1 MSLLYIKAS
10 PRQARSRSIAVAN
23 AFCTSYCAL
32 HPQEECTELDVFKAA
47 LPTLDGHALDTK
59 YAILH
64 GNSPSAVEKN
74 AWKPVE
80 NIIAQFK
87 SAEKY
92 VFAVP
97 MWNFGIPYRL
107 KQYFDIIIQPTY
119 TFSYIPQKGYTGL
132 VTGKRAF
139 IVYASG
145 GEYAKGSQ
153 AEEFDLQ
160 KKYLEL
166 LLGFMGITDILKVA
180 VEPTLMAGPDVAE
193 QAQIEAIGLARD
205 LAKTF

>member
-10 PRQARSRSIAVAN
+10 PRQARSHSIAVAD
-23 AFCTSYCAL
+23 AFCASYCAL

-47 LPTLDGHALDTK
+47 LPAFDGHALATK

-64 GNSPSAVEKN
+64 GGEPSAVEKN

-80 NIIAQFK
+80 KIIAQFK
-87 SAEKY
+87 SADKF

-107 KQYFDIIIQPTY
+107 KQYFDIILQPTY
-119 TFSYIPQKGYTGL
+119 TFSYSPQEGYTGL

-139 IVYASG
+139 IAYSSG
-145 GEYAKGSQ
+145 GEYAQGSP
-153 AEEFDLQ
+153 AEAFDLQ
-160 KKYLEL
+160 KQYLEL
-166 LLGFMGITDILKVA
+166 ILGFMGITDIRKIA
-180 VEPTLMAGPDVAE
+180 VEPTLMAGPDGAE
-193 QAQIEAIGLARD
+193 QAQIKAIALARE
-205 LAKTF
+205 LATKF